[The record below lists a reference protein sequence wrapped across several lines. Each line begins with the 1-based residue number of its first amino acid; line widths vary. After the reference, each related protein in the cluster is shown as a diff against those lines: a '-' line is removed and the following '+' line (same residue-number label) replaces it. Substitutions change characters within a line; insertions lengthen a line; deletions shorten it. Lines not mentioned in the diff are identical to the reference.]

1 MPSST
6 NKKTGVTVSA
16 SEAVT
21 AVLGVDWVAEDSQPS
36 DKPTPRKP
44 RRTKDK

>member
-21 AVLGVDWVAEDSQPS
+21 AVLGSDWAAEDSRPS
-36 DKPTPRKP
+36 DKPTPRKT
-44 RRTKDK
+44 RRSKDK